1 MSCNRCD
8 ELMVPFLIRTPGE
21 LGKAVR
27 VVQANLT
34 DGTLEQVEAGDVS
47 SKPQFRDLREE
58 GPWDDV
64 LSYRFQCRECGQSFS
79 LTAETY
85 HGGGGEWTPHNSR
98 PEADRK
104 RIMKVPGRRT

>member
-1 MSCNRCD
+1 MPSTRD
-8 ELMVPFLIRTPGE
+8 P
-21 LGKAVR
+21 A
-27 VVQANLT
+27 ANLT

-85 HGGGGEWTPHNSR
+85 HGGGGEWTPHNQPLQR
-98 PEADRK
+98 PNAGAVR
-104 RIMKVPGRRT
+104 P

>member
-27 VVQANLT
+27 VVQANLA
-34 DGTLEQVEAGDVS
+34 DGTLEQVDVGDVT
-47 SKPQFRDLREE
+47 SKGQFRDLRED

-64 LSYRFQCRECGQSFS
+64 LSYWFQCRECCQSFS

-85 HGGGGEWTPHNSR
+85 HGGRGEWTPHNQPLQR
-98 PEADRK
+98 PNAGTVRS
-104 RIMKVPGRRT
+104 